1 MFKQIFEIFKSDSL
15 YEQALVECHE
25 MLDID
30 LTMFKASIQS
40 LRKSDSTDIDIDIFA
55 MDKKINEFE
64 RDVRR
69 KIMTH
74 LAVGSREDVGSGLV
88 LVSVV
93 IDIERIG
100 DYTKNIY
107 DLAVNHPKKLDGGVV
122 EDSLAEIEKI
132 SFSLFEDSIDAFK
145 NQDINKS
152 RSLMGSYKEYIS
164 SQSDEIT
171 NDIISGKVGDIE
183 IGRAAAV
190 ALYARYLKRIAA
202 HSRNLISSVVNPFER
217 IGYPEK

>member
-15 YEQALVECHE
+15 YEQALSECHE

-30 LTMFKASIQS
+30 LSMFKASRNS
-40 LRKSDSTDIDIDIFA
+40 LRNSDSAEINIDIYE

-69 KIMTH
+69 KVMTH
-74 LAVGSREDVGSGLV
+74 LAIGGREDIGSGLV

-107 DLAVNHPKKLDGGVV
+107 DLAVNHPKKLNGGSV
-122 EDSLAEIEKI
+122 EDRLAKIEDI
-132 SFSLFEDSIDAFK
+132 SFNLFEESTQAFK
-145 NQDINKS
+145 NQDIEKA
-152 RSLMGSYKEYIS
+152 RCLMGDYKENIS
-164 SQSDEIT
+164 SQSDKIT
-171 NDIISGKVGDIE
+171 NEIIRGQISDLETGA
-183 IGRAAAV
+183 AAAV
-190 ALYARYLKRIAA
+190 GLYARYLKRIAA
-202 HSRNLISSVVNPFER
+202 HSRNLISSIVNPFER
-217 IGYPEK
+217 IGYPE

>member
-15 YEQALVECHE
+15 FEQALEECHE

-30 LTMFKASIQS
+30 LTMFKASIKS
-40 LRKSDSTDIDIDIFA
+40 LRKSDSSDIDIDIFA

-69 KIMTH
+69 KVMTH
-74 LAVGSREDVGSGLV
+74 LAVGGKEDIGSGLV

-107 DLAVNHPKKLDGGVV
+107 DLALNHPKKLNGGSI
-122 EDSLAEIEKI
+122 EDRLADIEKI
-132 SFSLFEDSIDAFK
+132 SFELFEDTIDAFK
-145 NQDINKS
+145 NQDIKKA
-152 RSLMGSYKEYIS
+152 RGLMGYYKENIS
-164 SQSDEIT
+164 SQSDAIT
-171 NDIISGKVGDIE
+171 HDVILGKIGDLDAGSASAVG
-183 IGRAAAV
+183 
-190 ALYARYLKRIAA
+190 LYARYLKRIAA
-202 HSRNLISSVVNPFER
+202 HSRNLISSVVNPFEK
-217 IGYPEK
+217 IGYPE

>member
-1 MFKQIFEIFKSDSL
+1 MFKQIFKLFKSDSL
-15 YEQALVECHE
+15 YEQALCECYE

-30 LTMFKASIQS
+30 LAMFKASIKS
-40 LRKSDSTDIDIDIFA
+40 LRKNDSAKIDIDIYE
-55 MDKKINEFE
+55 MDKKINQFE

-74 LAVGSREDVGSGLV
+74 LAVGGREDVGSGLV

-107 DLAVNHPKKLDGGVV
+107 DLAVNHPKKLNGGG
-122 EDSLAEIEKI
+122 AENRLTLIENY
-132 SFSLFEDSIDAFK
+132 SFNLFEESILAFK
-145 NQDINKS
+145 HQDIDKAS
-152 RSLMGSYKEYIS
+152 SLMENYKDHIS
-164 SQSDEIT
+164 EQSDSIT
-171 NDIISGKVGDIE
+171 NDVITGKISDLDIGTASAVG
-183 IGRAAAV
+183 
-190 ALYARYLKRIAA
+190 LYARYLKRIAA

-217 IGYPEK
+217 IGYPE

>member
-15 YEQALVECHE
+15 YEQALSECHE

-30 LTMFKASIQS
+30 LTMFKESIKS
-40 LRKSDSTDIDIDIFA
+40 LRKSDSAEIKIDIYA

-69 KIMTH
+69 KVMTH
-74 LAVGSREDVGSGLV
+74 LAIGGKEDIGSGLV

-107 DLAVNHPKKLDGGVV
+107 DLAVNHPKQLNGGSIENKLSDV
-122 EDSLAEIEKI
+122 EKI
-132 SFSLFEDSIDAFK
+132 SFNLFEQSIDAFK
-145 NQDINKS
+145 DQNIEKA
-152 RSLMGSYKEYIS
+152 RKLMGDYKQKIS
-164 SQSDEIT
+164 SQCDSIT
-171 NDIISGKVGDIE
+171 NEIIMGKINDLDIGTASTVG
-183 IGRAAAV
+183 
-190 ALYARYLKRIAA
+190 LYARYLKRIAA
-202 HSRNLISSVVNPFER
+202 HSRNLISSIVNPFER
-217 IGYPEK
+217 IGYPE

>member
-15 YEQALVECHE
+15 YEQALIECHE

-30 LTMFKASIQS
+30 LTMFKASIES
-40 LRKSDSTDIDIDIFA
+40 LRKSNTSEIDIDIYA

-74 LAVGSREDVGSGLV
+74 LAIGGKEDIGSGLV

-107 DLAVNHPKKLDGGVV
+107 DLAVNHPEILDGSTLEARLSQV
-122 EDSLAEIEKI
+122 ESASLD
-132 SFSLFEDSIDAFK
+132 LFESSIHAFK
-145 NQDINKS
+145 NQNIDKA
-152 RSLMGSYKEYIS
+152 RELMTLYKETIS
-164 SQSDEIT
+164 AQCDSIT
-171 NDIISGKVGDIE
+171 QDIITGKLPNIDVGK
-183 IGRAAAV
+183 GTAV
-190 ALYARYLKRIAA
+190 AMYARYLKRIAA
-202 HSRNLISSVVNPFER
+202 HSRNLISSIVNPFER
-217 IGYPEK
+217 IGYPE

>member
-15 YEQALVECHE
+15 YEQALSECHE

-30 LTMFKASIQS
+30 LTMFKASIES
-40 LRKSDSTDIDIDIFA
+40 LRKSDSAEINIDIYE

-69 KIMTH
+69 KVMTH
-74 LAVGSREDVGSGLV
+74 LAIGGKEDIGSGLV

-107 DLAVNHPKKLDGGVV
+107 DLAVNHPKKLNGASV
-122 EDSLAEIEKI
+122 EDRLSEIEKI
-132 SFSLFEDSIDAFK
+132 SFDLFEESTQAFK
-145 NQDINKS
+145 KQDVEKARTI
-152 RSLMGSYKEYIS
+152 MGYYKEYIS
-164 SQSDEIT
+164 SQSDAIT
-171 NDIISGKVGDIE
+171 NEIITGKIDDLDTGS
-183 IGRAAAV
+183 AAAV
-190 ALYARYLKRIAA
+190 GLYARYLKRIAA
-202 HSRNLISSVVNPFER
+202 HSRNLISSIVNPFER
-217 IGYPEK
+217 IGYPE

>member
-1 MFKQIFEIFKSDSL
+1 MFKQIFELFKSDSL
-15 YEQALVECHE
+15 YVQALGECHE

-30 LTMFKASIQS
+30 LSMFKESTKS
-40 LRKSDSTDIDIDIFA
+40 LRKSDSADINIDIFA

-69 KIMTH
+69 KVMTH
-74 LAVGSREDVGSGLV
+74 LALGRKEDVGSGLV

-107 DLAVNHPKKLDGGVV
+107 DLAVNHPNKLNGGIV
-122 EDSLAEIEKI
+122 EGRLSEIEKV
-132 SFSLFEDSIDAFK
+132 SFKLFEESAQAFK
-145 NQDINKS
+145 SQNIEKA
-152 RSLMGSYKEYIS
+152 RGLMGNYKENIS
-164 SQSDEIT
+164 SQSDSIT
-171 NDIISGKVGDIE
+171 NDIIAGKIADLTIGTASAVG
-183 IGRAAAV
+183 
-190 ALYARYLKRIAA
+190 LYARYLKRIAA
-202 HSRNLISSVVNPFER
+202 HSRNLISSIVNPFER

>member
-40 LRKSDSTDIDIDIFA
+40 LRKSDSVDIDIDIFA

-88 LVSVV
+88 MVSVV

-107 DLAVNHPKKLDGGVV
+107 DLAVNHPKKLDGGSV
-122 EDSLAEIEKI
+122 ENRLTEIEKT
-132 SFSLFEDSIDAFK
+132 SFNLFKESTQAFK
-145 NQDINKS
+145 NQNIQKA
-152 RSLMGSYKEYIS
+152 RGLMGYYKENIS
-164 SQSDEIT
+164 TQSDAIT
-171 NDIISGKVGDIE
+171 NDIISGKISDLDTGSASAVG
-183 IGRAAAV
+183 
-190 ALYARYLKRIAA
+190 LYARYLKRIAA

-217 IGYPEK
+217 IGYPE

>member
-40 LRKSDSTDIDIDIFA
+40 LRKSDSADIDIDIFA

-74 LAVGSREDVGSGLV
+74 LAVGNREDVGSGLV

-122 EDSLAEIEKI
+122 ENLLAEIEKI

-145 NQDINKS
+145 DQDINKS
-152 RSLMGSYKEYIS
+152 RSLMDSYKKNIS

-171 NDIISGKVGDIE
+171 NDIISGKISDLNTGSASAVG
-183 IGRAAAV
+183 
-190 ALYARYLKRIAA
+190 LYARYLKRISA

>member
-15 YEQALVECHE
+15 YEQALLECHE

-30 LTMFKASIQS
+30 LKMFNASIDS
-40 LRKSDSTDIDIDIFA
+40 LRNANSVDIDIYS

-69 KIMTH
+69 KVMTH
-74 LAVGSREDVGSGLV
+74 LAVGGKEDIGSGLV

-107 DLAVNHPKKLDGGVV
+107 DLAVEYPKKLSCGSFEQEVSKM
-122 EDSLAEIEKI
+122 EDLAKEY
-132 SFSLFEDSIDAFK
+132 LNDSIDAFK
-145 NQDINKS
+145 NQDINLARK
-152 RSLMGSYKEYIS
+152 LMEDYKKDIS
-164 SQSDEIT
+164 SAESLIIKQV
-171 NDIISGKVGDIE
+171 ISGNVTGLSVSQ
-183 IGRAAAV
+183 ASSLC
-190 ALYARYLKRIAA
+190 LYLRYLKRVSA
-202 HSRNLISSVVNPFER
+202 HSRNLVSSIVNPFDR
-217 IGYPEK
+217 IGYPE

>member
-15 YEQALVECHE
+15 YEQALSECHE

-30 LTMFKASIQS
+30 LQMFKASIKS
-40 LRKSDSTDIDIDIFA
+40 LRESDTAEINIDIYA

-69 KIMTH
+69 KVMTH
-74 LAVGSREDVGSGLV
+74 LAVGGKEDLGSGLV

-107 DLAVNHPKKLDGGVV
+107 DLAVNHPKKLNGGSI
-122 EDSLAEIEKI
+122 EDRLKGIETI
-132 SFSLFEDSIDAFK
+132 SYDLFEESIDAFK
-145 NQDINKS
+145 NQNIEKARD
-152 RSLMGSYKEYIS
+152 LMGQYKENIS
-164 SQSDEIT
+164 SQCDSIT
-171 NDIISGKVGDIE
+171 NDIILGRIDDLNSSNSTAVG
-183 IGRAAAV
+183 
-190 ALYARYLKRIAA
+190 LYARYLKRVSA
-202 HSRNLISSVVNPFER
+202 HSRNLISSIVNPFER
-217 IGYPEK
+217 IGYPE

>member
-15 YEQALVECHE
+15 YEQALIECHE

-30 LTMFKASIQS
+30 LTMFKSSIKS
-40 LRKSDSTDIDIDIFA
+40 LRKSASAEINIDIFA

-69 KIMTH
+69 KVMTH
-74 LAVGSREDVGSGLV
+74 LAIGGKEDIGSGLI

-107 DLAVNHPKKLDGGVV
+107 DLAVNHPKKLNGGSI
-122 EDSLAEIEKI
+122 EDRITEIEKMV
-132 SFSLFEDSIDAFK
+132 FSLFEESIHTFK
-145 NQDINKS
+145 NQDIEKA
-152 RSLMGSYKEYIS
+152 RGLMGQYKKNIS
-164 SQSDEIT
+164 TQADEIT
-171 NDIISGKVGDIE
+171 NEIVMGKISDLEVGS
-183 IGRAAAV
+183 ASAV
-190 ALYARYLKRIAA
+190 GLYSRYLKRIAA
-202 HSRNLISSVVNPFER
+202 HSRNIISSVVNPFER
-217 IGYPEK
+217 IG